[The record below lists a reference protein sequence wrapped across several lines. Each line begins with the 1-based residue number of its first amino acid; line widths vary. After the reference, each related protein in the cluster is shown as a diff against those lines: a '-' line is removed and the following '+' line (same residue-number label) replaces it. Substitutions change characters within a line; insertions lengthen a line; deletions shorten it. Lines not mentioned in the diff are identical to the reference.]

1 MPPLIKQNKK
11 NVKAII
17 FDFDGVIAESVQV
30 KTDAFSE
37 LYSSYGKNVV
47 EKIIKHHEAN
57 GGISRFEKIKY
68 YHKTF
73 INIVLTER
81 EIKALAERFS
91 ELVVNKVIEAP
102 YIPGSLEFIDRN
114 YEKYKQFISTGTPTE
129 EIKQIL
135 IAKKIN
141 HYFTGV
147 FGSPEKKINHINQ
160 ILSTYNLKS
169 NEVIFIGDS
178 NTDLEA
184 AKKTNICFILVK
196 NKFNVE
202 LAQDYNGH
210 IINDFVCLS

>member
-11 NVKAII
+11 IVKAII

-30 KTDAFSE
+30 KTDAFAE

-73 INIVLTER
+73 INIVLTEKG
-81 EIKALAERFS
+81 IKALAERFS

-102 YIPGSLEFIDRN
+102 YVPGSLEFIDSN

-135 IAKKIN
+135 KERKIN

-147 FGSPEKKINHINQ
+147 FGSPEKKINHIDQ
-160 ILSTYNLKS
+160 ILSTYKLKS
-169 NEVIFIGDS
+169 NELIFIGDS
-178 NTDLEA
+178 KTDLVA
-184 AKKTNICFILVK
+184 AEKANIKFILVK

-202 LAQDYNGH
+202 LSQDYDGH
-210 IINDFVCLS
+210 IINDFVGLS